1 MMRTLGTLAY
11 GTFRETVRDRL
22 FYLVGIFGFTMLAST
37 AVLSPLT
44 IGAQGKIMTDVGLG
58 AMAAFGLL
66 VVVLVGSNMI
76 RKEMDKGTIVTILA
90 RPVGR
95 QQYLIGKFLGLN
107 LTLACMLALMGALF
121 YLVLLVAPGT
131 FSPAYLGAIYMT
143 LLELVVVNA
152 VVVLFSTCVSAP
164 LAAVATLGV
173 FLMGHLSQS
182 IRDFGALQG
191 SPLQQKL
198 FAGLYYLV
206 PNLEVFN
213 IRGAVVH
220 GDPVVGAQFGM
231 ATIYALG
238 YAGLLVILAG
248 AVFRRKG
255 LR

>member
-1 MMRTLGTLAY
+1 MMGTLTTLAY

-22 FYLVGIFGFTMLAST
+22 FYLVGIFGFIMLAST

-44 IGAQGKIMTDVGLG
+44 IGAQSKIMVDVGLG

-66 VVVLVGSNMI
+66 VVILVGSNMI

-95 QQYLIGKFLGLN
+95 RQYLIGKFLGLN
-107 LTLACMLALMGALF
+107 LTLACMLALMGGLF

-131 FSPAYLGAIYMT
+131 FSPGYLGAIYMT
-143 LLELVVVNA
+143 LLEMVVVNA

-182 IRDFGALQG
+182 IRDFGDMQG
-191 SPLQQKL
+191 TPLQQKI

-220 GDPVVGAQFGM
+220 GDPIALAQFGI
-231 ATIYALG
+231 ATVYCLG
-238 YAGLLVILAG
+238 YAALMVILAG
-248 AVFRRKG
+248 AVFRGKG